1 MTDETPKA
9 QLPVKWD
16 EELKKHAVAA
26 AQTERPALA
35 SISIR
40 GGVMTYESQRMPDNK
55 LSAIVVAALKERR
68 YYANRFDPNKPEA
81 PDCFS
86 FLDDGQEEELM
97 EHHADSFKPQ
107 HDGPCIACPQNQW
120 GSNPNSPSG
129 RGKNCSLTRKLALM
143 PQMGSGKEMALISIP
158 VMSVKNWS
166 NYVNEVA
173 ATVARPPWAVITEIS
188 VHPNPRSQFEVK
200 FKLVGLVADDKLGM
214 ISDKLGLANEILT
227 TPYDKQ
233 NPPETA
239 GGISDPNKKKKY

>member
-1 MTDETPKA
+1 MSESETKN
-9 QLPVKWD
+9 LPVNW
-16 EELKKHAVAA
+16 EEKLKSHAVAA

-40 GGVMTYESQRMPDNK
+40 GGVMTYESQRLPDNK
-55 LSAIVVAALKERR
+55 LNVVVVSALKERR
-68 YYANRFDPNKPEA
+68 YYMNRFDPNKPEA
-81 PDCFS
+81 PDCFA
-86 FLDDGQEEELM
+86 FLPDAAEEELM
-97 EHHADSFKPQ
+97 QHHEQSFKPQ
-107 HDGPCIACPQNQW
+107 HDGACVGCPQNQW

-200 FKLVGLVADDKLGM
+200 FKCVGLVADDKLQM
-214 ISDKLGLANEILT
+214 IMDKLGLAQEILT
-227 TPYDKQ
+227 TPYDKS

-239 GGISDPNKKKKY
+239 GGISDPSKKKKY